1 VPDKAPR
8 QQVDE
13 LKDLVVAYAQQE
25 TIDPLKDL
33 GRYVAWALAGAIV
46 LGVGIVFTSIGLLRL
61 LQTEGPD
68 WLHKPGWSTTYPYLI
83 TLGLLII
90 GAVLTLRQTRSRS
103 KRSTRKAGDR
113 TSTKEAG

>member
-1 VPDKAPR
+1 MPDKAPR

-33 GRYVAWALAGAIV
+33 GRYIGWALAGAIM
-46 LGVGIVFTSIGLLRL
+46 LGTGVVFVSIALVRM

-68 WLHKPGWSTTYPYLI
+68 WLHKPGWSSTYPYLI
-83 TLGLLII
+83 VLALLLI
-90 GAVLTLRQTRSRS
+90 GAVLTLQQTR
-103 KRSTRKAGDR
+103 KRPNRAGN
-113 TSTKEAG
+113 STKDQR

>member
-1 VPDKAPR
+1 MPDKAPR

-33 GRYVAWALAGAIV
+33 GRYIAWALAGAIL
-46 LGVGIVFTSIGLLRL
+46 LGTGVVFVSIAIIRL

-68 WLHKPGWSTTYPYLI
+68 WLHRRGWSTTYPYLI
-83 TLGLLII
+83 VLALLLI
-90 GAVLTLRQTRSRS
+90 GSVLTLRQTR
-103 KRSTRKAGDR
+103 KRPAGGGN
-113 TSTKEAG
+113 STKDIR

>member
-1 VPDKAPR
+1 MDVPDKAPR

-33 GRYVAWALAGAIV
+33 GRYIGWALGGAV
-46 LGVGIVFTSIGLLRL
+46 MLGVGVVFVSIGLLRL

-68 WLHKPGWSTTYPYLI
+68 WLHENGWSTLYPYLI
-83 TLGLLII
+83 VLVLLAI
-90 GAVLTLRQTRSRS
+90 GAGLTLRQTR
-103 KRSTRKAGDR
+103 KRPPTLGK
-113 TSTKEAG
+113 STKEAA